1 MSDEKETK
9 LSQDDL
15 KQVAG
20 GKPAGKELSAE
31 DLQKVAGGA
40 AVDYF
45 LKIDGVDG
53 ESSDDRHKKEIN

>member
-1 MSDEKETK
+1 MRETK

-15 KQVAG
+15 KQVTG
-20 GKPAGKELSAE
+20 GTPAAKELSAE
-31 DLQKVAGGA
+31 DLHKVAGGA

-53 ESSDDRHKKEIN
+53 DSSDDKHKKEIDVI